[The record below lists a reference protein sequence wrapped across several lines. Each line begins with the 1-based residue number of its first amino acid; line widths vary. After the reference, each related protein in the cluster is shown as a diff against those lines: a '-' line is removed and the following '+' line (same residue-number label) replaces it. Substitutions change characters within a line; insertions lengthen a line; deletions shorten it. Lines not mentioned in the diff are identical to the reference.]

1 MPADKLIV
9 ICQSGGKFISTS
21 DGSLSYTG
29 GEAHAISINRDS
41 KFNELKSEIAEMW
54 SYNHDEFTI
63 RYFVPGNRHTL
74 ITISSEKDIQRMID
88 FHEGSL
94 TVDIFVVLINEIL
107 PNDADASAVPCSRSS
122 GNTVVEPR
130 SSGNT
135 MVEPRS
141 SGNTM
146 VEPVTPLNVSPVNFV
161 AGDMEENNPSGNE
174 AVYTIQNKLF
184 KSWENCITG
193 LHQQFNT
200 VQELREAL
208 RRYSIAH
215 GFKLAFKHNDATRVS
230 AKCKAEGCPWRV
242 HASKLSTTPLFR
254 IKRIIETHMCGA
266 ETGRFSPPKASR
278 KLVATIV
285 KEKLR
290 DTPNFSPKEM
300 AKQIRQEFG
309 IELRYSQAWRGME
322 IAKEELQGSY
332 KEAYNQLPWLC
343 KKMQETNPG
352 SVITL
357 ATREDQTFH
366 RVFVALHASI
376 FGFQNGCRPLI
387 LLDSIL
393 LKSKYQSDL
402 LTATAFD
409 GNDGI
414 FPVAFAI
421 VDVITDD
428 NWHWFLEQLK
438 SALSPFQPIT
448 FVADRHI
455 ALRQSILLL
464 FEDSH
469 HGFCLHNL
477 SEDLKKDLK
486 GPHTE
491 EVLNVIIGHLYDAA
505 NSATLDGFRRCIA
518 SIKSISPEAFE
529 WIMQTVPEHW
539 ANSLFEGSRFGH
551 FTSRSGQSF
560 YSWVNEL
567 PTLPVVQI
575 VDTIRQKLMELIY
588 SRKVE
593 SDKWST
599 KLTPSLENKL
609 QKGIHKA
616 KSLQVSLSP
625 GGGFEVYDCF
635 GDTNVVNIDTW
646 NCSCREWQLNGF
658 PCYHA
663 VAVLQHCNRDLC
675 DYCSRYYTTDA
686 YRLAYMEPINP
697 VPTADKPVNKESS
710 PIQVKPPL
718 LRLLSGPPKQR
729 RIRSKGVIKRPLRC
743 SKCKGV
749 GHNRAT
755 CHVFS

>member
-1 MPADKLIV
+1 MPAEKLIV
-9 ICQSGGKFISTS
+9 ICQSGGKFNSAS
-21 DGSLSYTG
+21 DGSLSYSG
-29 GEAHAISINRDS
+29 GEAHAIMLNRES
-41 KFNELKSEIAEMW
+41 KFNELKAEVAEIW
-54 SYNHDEFTI
+54 SYNPDELTI
-63 RYFVPGNRHTL
+63 RYFLPGNRHTL
-74 ITISSEKDIQRMID
+74 ITVSSDKDIQRMID
-88 FHEGSL
+88 FHEDSS
-94 TVDIFVVLINEIL
+94 TVDMFVVLVNETL
-107 PNDADASAVPCSRSS
+107 PSDASPVPCSRSS
-122 GNTVVEPR
+122 GN
-130 SSGNT
+130 GNT
-135 MVEPRS
+135 NM
-141 SGNTM
+141 M

-161 AGDMEENNPSGNE
+161 AGDCEENNTSGNE
-174 AVYTIQNKLF
+174 VVYTIQNKLF

-215 GFKLAFKHNDATRVS
+215 GFKLAFKHNDASRVS
-230 AKCKAEGCPWRV
+230 AKCKGEGCPWRI

-254 IKRIIETHMCGA
+254 IKRIIDTHMCGA
-266 ETGRFSPPKASR
+266 ETGKYCPPKASR

-300 AKQIRQEFG
+300 AKQIQQEFG

-352 SVITL
+352 SAVNL
-357 ATREDQTFH
+357 VTREDQTFH
-366 RVFVALHASI
+366 RVFVALHASV

-387 LLDSIL
+387 LLDSIM

-438 SALSPFQPIT
+438 SAISPLQPLT
-448 FVADRHI
+448 FVADRRPG
-455 ALRQSILLL
+455 LRQSILLI

-469 HGFCLHNL
+469 HGFCLNNL
-477 SEDLKKDLK
+477 AEDLKKGLK

-491 EVLNVIIGHLYDAA
+491 EVLTVIIGHLYDAA
-505 NSATLDGFRRCIA
+505 NVGTLDGFRRCLA
-518 SIKSISPEAFE
+518 TIKNISPEACE
-529 WIMQTVPEHW
+529 WIMQSVPENW
-539 ANSLFEGSRFGH
+539 ANSLFEGSRYGH
-551 FTSRSGQSF
+551 YTSQPGQSF

-588 SRKVE
+588 SRKVD
-593 SDKWST
+593 SDKWLT
-599 KLTPSLENKL
+599 KLTPYVENKL
-609 QKGIHKA
+609 QKAIHKA

-625 GGGFEVYDCF
+625 GSGFEVFDCF
-635 GDTNVVNIDTW
+635 GETNVVDIDRW
-646 NCSCREWQLNGF
+646 RCGCGEWQLYGF

-663 VAVLQHCNRDLC
+663 VAVLQHCNRDLSE
-675 DYCSRYYTTDA
+675 YCSRYYLTHA

-697 VPTADKPVNKESS
+697 VPTNDKPVNKDSA
-710 PIQVKPPL
+710 PVQVKPPP
-718 LRLLSGPPKQR
+718 LRLLTGPPKQR
-729 RIRSKGVIKRPLRC
+729 RIRGRGRIKRPLHC
-743 SKCKGV
+743 SKCKGA